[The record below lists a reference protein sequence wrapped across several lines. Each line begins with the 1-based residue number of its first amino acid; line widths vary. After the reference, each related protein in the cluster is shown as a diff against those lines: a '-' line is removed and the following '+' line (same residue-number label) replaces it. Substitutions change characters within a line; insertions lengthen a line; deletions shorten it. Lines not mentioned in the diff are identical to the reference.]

1 MLLFLTLFFS
11 FYFVRIHAPE
21 PYSKVDTVHASC
33 TCIIVVMYFVLDI
46 NYNTYITINNFI
58 AKYLIYYVTFPKW
71 HTIPPMYIMYPHDY
85 CIFYCVFM
93 FILNIICCTPYL
105 LYTLH
110 SPPPCHMCFFLCPP
124 LVAYHSN
131 LLSLSEM
138 RLFICRA
145 VIQCILVF
153 NILFYPNG

>member
-1 MLLFLTLFFS
+1 M
-11 FYFVRIHAPE
+11 VIH
-21 PYSKVDTVHASC
+21 DTYLNILVLRSYIL
-33 TCIIVVMYFVLDI
+33 III
-46 NYNTYITINNFI
+46 HTSQINNFI

-71 HTIPPMYIMYPHDY
+71 HTIPPLYIMYSYDY
-85 CIFYCVFM
+85 CIFYCIFM

-110 SPPPCHMCFFLCPP
+110 SPPPP
-124 LVAYHSN
+124 LPHNIVAYHSN

-145 VIQCILVF
+145 VIPCILVF

>member
-1 MLLFLTLFFS
+1 MYQLWILLCYLELFLN
-11 FYFVRIHAPE
+11 
-21 PYSKVDTVHASC
+21 
-33 TCIIVVMYFVLDI
+33 I

-58 AKYLIYYVTFPKW
+58 AKYLAKYLIYYVTFPKW
-71 HTIPPMYIMYPHDY
+71 HTIPPLYIMYSHDY
-85 CIFYCVFM
+85 CIFYCIFM

-105 LYTLH
+105 IYTLH
-110 SPPPCHMCFFLCPP
+110 SPPPP
-124 LVAYHSN
+124 LPHSIVAYHSN

-145 VIQCILVF
+145 VIPCILVF